1 MGAVRD
7 YFDVVGG
14 VRSGLSD
21 DPPWWAPGAIAI
33 FGVLVVV
40 VLAASLI
47 LGVDGSGSAESARLR
62 AAPASLGAGPGPVA
76 TTAPAT
82 EGATEGAAGG
92 DTEGAAGAASGDGDG
107 DGGTVALADRSGT
120 FQQVPRAAVAAARG
134 AGAERLGLPADSVR
148 HQLVT
153 ASATAVELT
162 VASLDGRQVVTVTA
176 VAGDGGSWQVP

>member
-21 DPPWWAPGAIAI
+21 DPPWWAPGAIAV

-62 AAPASLGAGPGPVA
+62 AEAVSPGAGPGPVA

-82 EGATEGAAGG
+82 EGATEGATDGA
-92 DTEGAAGAASGDGDG
+92 TEPG

-134 AGAERLGLPADSVR
+134 AGAERLGLHADSVR
-148 HQLVT
+148 HQLVA
-153 ASATAVELT
+153 ASATTVELT

>member
-21 DPPWWAPGAIAI
+21 DPPWWAPGAIAV
-33 FGVLVVV
+33 FGVVVVV

-47 LGVDGSGSAESARLR
+47 LGVDGSRSAESARLR
-62 AAPASLGAGPGPVA
+62 AEPASPGPGAGPVA

-82 EGATEGAAGG
+82 GGAAESAGG
-92 DTEGAAGAASGDGDG
+92 GEAEAAPDGE
-107 DGGTVALADRSGT
+107 TVALADRSGT

-153 ASATAVELT
+153 ASASAVELT

>member
-21 DPPWWAPGAIAI
+21 DPPWWAPGAIAV

-62 AAPASLGAGPGPVA
+62 AAPAPPGAGPGAVA

-82 EGATEGAAGG
+82 EGAAGG
-92 DTEGAAGAASGDGDG
+92 ATGDATEPG

-148 HQLVT
+148 HQLVA